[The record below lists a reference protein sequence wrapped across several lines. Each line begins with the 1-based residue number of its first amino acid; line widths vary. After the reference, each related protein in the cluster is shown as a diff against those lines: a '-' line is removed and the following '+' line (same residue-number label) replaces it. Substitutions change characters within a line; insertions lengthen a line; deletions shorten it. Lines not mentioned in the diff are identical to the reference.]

1 MPTPDDFTGERFL
14 PECTGEIWAE
24 HWHRYI
30 FAARH
35 VAGKDVLDAACG
47 EGYGAALL
55 ARNAKSVT
63 GLDVDAPTIA
73 AARAKYLARGLR
85 FESGSI
91 AAMPFA
97 DASFDCAVS
106 FETLEHLAE
115 QQAMLAELRRVLR
128 PDGVLIISTPDKV
141 EYSERRDF
149 HNEFH
154 VHELYEDEFRAL
166 LGRNFGAQRWYGQ
179 RLVFNS
185 ALWPLPAATGDAMN
199 AEWIAVEASDRKMPP
214 PMYFVALAAADESLL
229 PIAAGVTLLADP
241 VDAMYREYTLTV
253 ARAMRLERLVDER
266 DRQLSLHDSRM
277 QHLETLIAEREAII
291 AERDRQLSASAARAG
306 IMEKLIAKRERLI
319 VERDSQIEAANRLLA
334 ERERLIVERERLIA
348 ERDAQLAA
356 LNARI
361 GTAEARIGA
370 RERLIVERDAQLA
383 ALNARVDTAEE
394 RIGAREHLIVERD
407 GQLAAANDR
416 LASLERLVVDRERII
431 VERDGQLAGVNARL
445 ATAEGLIAER
455 ERIIVERDGQLAGV
469 NARLATAEGLIA
481 ERERIIVERDGQL
494 AALNARIAAAEVRM
508 AELAGRIAA
517 LDREVA
523 QRDQQLVQR
532 DQQLVQRA
540 EHIEV
545 LKQTNQDLRD
555 EVARRAGWRWW
566 LALPLLRIR
575 RMSSRTADASH
586 QDGP

>member
-55 ARNAKSVT
+55 ARSAKSVT
-63 GLDVDAPTIA
+63 GLDVDAPTVA
-73 AARAKYLARGLR
+73 AARAKYLAPGLR
-85 FESGSI
+85 FESGSV
-91 AAMPFA
+91 AALPFA
-97 DASFDCAVS
+97 DGSFDCAVS

-128 PDGVLIISTPDKV
+128 PDGVLIISSPNKV
-141 EYSERRDF
+141 EYSEKRDF

-179 RLVFNS
+179 RLLFNS

-199 AEWIAVEASDRKMPP
+199 AEWIAVEASDRKLPP

-229 PIAAGVTLLADP
+229 PAAAGVTLLADP
-241 VDAMYREYTLTV
+241 DDAMYREYTLTV
-253 ARAMRLERLVDER
+253 ARARTLEHLVDER

-277 QHLETLIAEREAII
+277 QHLETLIAKREAII

-306 IMEKLIAKRERLI
+306 TMEKLIAKRERLI

-334 ERERLIVERERLIA
+334 ERERLLVERERLIA
-348 ERDAQLAA
+348 ERDGQLAA

-361 GTAEARIGA
+361 DTAEKRIVA
-370 RERLIVERDAQLA
+370 REHLIVERDAQLV

-394 RIGAREHLIVERD
+394 RIVAREHLIVERD
-407 GQLAAANDR
+407 GQLAVANDR
-416 LASLERLVVDRERII
+416 LATLERLVVDRERII
-431 VERDGQLAGVNARL
+431 VERDGQLAA
-445 ATAEGLIAER
+445 
-455 ERIIVERDGQLAGV
+455 V

-494 AALNARIAAAEVRM
+494 AALNARIAAAEALM

-517 LDREVA
+517 LEQDLA
-523 QRDQQLVQR
+523 QR

-540 EHIEV
+540 EHIEA
-545 LKQTNQDLRD
+545 LNKTSQDLRD
-555 EVARRAGWRWW
+555 EVARRGGWRWW

-575 RMSSRTADASH
+575 RMLSRTADASH